1 MKTGVK
7 LTLALLLALALLPSM
22 AVADT
27 SPWVVTLTGVNGW
40 NYGGVYTSPY
50 YLTAQNGTDTLT
62 GIAFACD
69 DFTTDININDSWPA
83 TLSTLSN
90 VPRNATTVGSQKFPN
105 DSGTPI
111 AGDITVT
118 LPDGGG
124 TPSYMPYIAY
134 EAAGY
139 LAQQVLNDVQQGNQN
154 LAYEDSYAI
163 WQIFDPTAAIT
174 GYNNGV
180 AGATINGAS
189 FVSLVQTQMQTAF
202 STVTAANYAG
212 LGETLD
218 IFTPCGPQGSSVCS
232 TPPNSSSSQ
241 EFLGFGLNPD
251 VVPSSEGSSVAFLLF
266 DFLVAIGAFFI
277 FRNRFMR
284 RSAAK
289 S

>member
-22 AVADT
+22 AVAD
-27 SPWVVTLTGVNGW
+27 PWLVTLTNVNGW

-50 YLTAQNGTDTLT
+50 VLSATNGGTALT
-62 GIAFACD
+62 GILFACD
-69 DFTTDININDSWPA
+69 DFTTDINITNSWPA
-83 TLSTLSN
+83 TLETLAN
-90 VPRNATTVGSQKFPN
+90 VPNNNTTVGSQKFPN
-105 DSGTPI
+105 VSGTPV

-118 LPDGGG
+118 LPNGGG
-124 TPSYMPYIAY
+124 TPSYTPYIAY

-277 FRNRFMR
+277 FRKRFMR